1 MSDIVK
7 DLEIL
12 GLEGIESLSVRDVK
26 KAYKKKAVQVFPE
39 KNPDNPKA
47 HSRFEEINSAFVKV
61 FILCLMGFLII
72 KTHKNRY

>member
-1 MSDIVK
+1 MSNIVQ

-26 KAYKKKAVQVFPE
+26 KAYKKKSVHLLPE

-47 HSRFEEINSAFVKV
+47 HTRFEEINCAFVKV
-61 FILCLMGFLII
+61 II
-72 KTHKNRY
+72 S